1 MKTFICTRCLKLCYS
16 STSVDHHLSEEC
28 PVCKGTVVEVPTGIK
43 MGQIMLLLGYIDEYK
58 LKTSLALQKKIQKRL
73 GEILLESQLINQD
86 QLNRVL
92 LIQREVA

>member
-1 MKTFICTRCLKLCYS
+1 VKTFICTRCLRLCYS
-16 STSVDHHLSEEC
+16 STSVAYHLNEAC
-28 PVCKGTVVEVPTGIK
+28 PVCKETVVEVPTGVK
-43 MGQIMLLLGYIDEYK
+43 MGQIMLLLGYIDEFK

-73 GEILLESQLINQD
+73 GEILVEANLINQD

>member
-1 MKTFICTRCLKLCYS
+1 MKTFICTGCLRLCYS
-16 STSVDHHLSEEC
+16 STGVDHHLNNKC
-28 PVCKGTVVEVPTGIK
+28 PVCNGTIVEVPTGIR

-58 LKTSLALQKKIQKRL
+58 LKTSLALQQKIQKRL
-73 GEILLESQLINQD
+73 GEILLESNLINED